1 MRESSFS
8 VRHWWAFVHNQRVLC
23 SLQFRYPEGVAG
35 LVDGTEMTMVEVAME
50 AATAVMAVMV
60 NLEDFVEGRTTV
72 EVVEVVGVVD
82 CVEDWVEMAEVVVV

>member
-1 MRESSFS
+1 M
-8 VRHWWAFVHNQRVLC
+8 
-23 SLQFRYPEGVAG
+23 
-35 LVDGTEMTMVEVAME
+35 VDGTEMTMVEVAME